1 MPRWLTVLF
10 LAGAILVPLPAYGQA
25 PISLSNV
32 QVQLWPEYDQP
43 SMLVIY
49 DFNVGAGTQL
59 PVGVSIKFPKDANL
73 IAVAVQGADGSL
85 MNADYLES
93 AGDDSW
99 QSVVVQ
105 IQSPTIYR
113 LEYYQPLERTD
124 SRRQF
129 SFQWAGDYAVQD
141 FGLTVRLPADATDV
155 ATDPELNPTESAG
168 GPAFLEKAFGPLGA
182 GDGLDFRLEYTR
194 SSDALAASQAD
205 LQPSQPLDGS
215 TQGRVMLSN
224 YYPYIL
230 GALGIVLVAGG
241 SLYFWQSS
249 RARSTGNNRHRKRS
263 EKSARRDDDVYCHQ
277 CGARAEPGDRF
288 CRVCGTKL
296 KAPA

>member
-1 MPRWLTVLF
+1 MPRWLSLLF
-10 LAGAILVPLPAYGQA
+10 LAGAILIPSPAYGQT
-25 PISLSNV
+25 PISFSSL

-49 DFNVGAGTQL
+49 DFQVGSGTEL

-93 AGDDSW
+93 AGDDLW

-113 LEYYQPLERTD
+113 LEYYQPLQRTD
-124 SRRQF
+124 ARRQF
-129 SFQWAGDYAVQD
+129 SFQWTGDYAVQD
-141 FGLTVRLPADATDV
+141 FGVTVRLPADATGV
-155 ATDPELNPTESAG
+155 ATDPELVPTQSAG
-168 GPAFLEKAFGPLGA
+168 ATTLLEKDFGPLGA
-182 GDGLDFRLEYTR
+182 GDKFDLRLDYTR

-205 LQPSQPLDGS
+205 LQPTQPLNGS

-241 SLYFWQSS
+241 ALYFWQSS
-249 RARSTGNNRHRKRS
+249 RARSTGDKRHRTRS
-263 EKSARRDDDVYCHQ
+263 TKSAPRGDDVYCHQ

-288 CRVCGTKL
+288 CRVCGTRL
-296 KAPA
+296 QTPA

>member
-10 LAGAILVPLPAYGQA
+10 LAGAFLVPVPAYGQT
-25 PISLSNV
+25 PISLSSL

-49 DFNVGAGTQL
+49 DFQVGGGTEL

-93 AGDDSW
+93 AGDDLW
-99 QSVVVQ
+99 QSVMVQ
-105 IQSPTIYR
+105 VQSPTIYR
-113 LEYYQPLERTD
+113 LEYYQPLQRTD
-124 SRRQF
+124 ARRQF
-129 SFQWAGDYAVQD
+129 SFQWTGEYAVQD
-141 FGLTVRLPADATDV
+141 FGLAVRLPADATGV
-155 ATDPELNPTESAG
+155 STDPELMPTQSAG
-168 GPAFLEKAFGPLGA
+168 GTTFLEKDFGALGA
-182 GDGLDFRLEYTR
+182 GDAFTLRLDYTR

-205 LQPSQPLDGS
+205 LQPAQPLDGS

-249 RARSTGNNRHRKRS
+249 RARSPREKHRRGGA
-263 EKSARRDDDVYCHQ
+263 EKSARRDDDVYCPQ

-296 KAPA
+296 RAPA

>member
-1 MPRWLTVLF
+1 MPRWLIVLF
-10 LAGAILVPLPAYGQA
+10 LAGAILVPSPAYGQT
-25 PISLSNV
+25 PISLSNL
-32 QVQLWPEYDQP
+32 QIQLWPEYDQP

-49 DFNVGAGTQL
+49 DFQVGAGTQL

-73 IAVAVQGADGSL
+73 IAVAVQGADGNL

-93 AGDDSW
+93 AGDDAW

-105 IQSPTIYR
+105 IQSPSIYR

-129 SFQWAGDYAVQD
+129 SFQWTGDYAIED
-141 FGLTVRLPADATDV
+141 FGLAVRLPADATDV
-155 ATDPELNPTESAG
+155 STNPELGRTESAG
-168 GPAFLEKAFGPLGA
+168 GPAFLEKAFGSLDA
-182 GDGLDFRLEYTR
+182 GEAFAFRLEYAR

-249 RARSTGNNRHRKRS
+249 RAHTTGSNRRRKRT
-263 EKSARRDDDVYCHQ
+263 EKSAQRDADVYCHQ
-277 CGARAEPGDRF
+277 CGARAESGDRF

-296 KAPA
+296 KTPA

>member
-1 MPRWLTVLF
+1 MPRWLTVLL
-10 LAGAILVPLPAYGQA
+10 LAGAILTPSPAYGQT
-25 PISLSNV
+25 PIALSSL

-49 DFNVGAGTQL
+49 DFQVGAGTQL

-124 SRRQF
+124 ARRQF
-129 SFQWAGDYAVQD
+129 SFQWTGDYAVQD
-141 FGLTVRLPADATDV
+141 FGLAVRLPADAVDA

-182 GDGLDFRLEYTR
+182 GDAFAFRLEYTR

-249 RARSTGNNRHRKRS
+249 RARSSGNNRHRKRS
-263 EKSARRDDDVYCHQ
+263 EKSVRRDDDVYCHQ
-277 CGARAEPGDRF
+277 CGARAEAGDRF